1 MNSYVKWLV
10 CVIFIFAIVSKGMCE
25 EAKIAV
31 VDMEKVM
38 KVYPEFEKGKD
49 ALKKQVREVED
60 ERDKMLSELG
70 KKRDSFETLAKAAG
84 NKALSDEERKK
95 KEEQAIEIQKEMRDL
110 DLKIRKTLETRQKEL
125 SEEEMKIQKK
135 IVSELREIISEYAKK
150 KGYAIVYNSA
160 MLMYSDEKLDV
171 TRDILD
177 IIEKKAK

>member
-1 MNSYVKWLV
+1 MRWLV
-10 CVIFIFAIVSKGMCE
+10 CVVFVFAIVSRGMCQE
-25 EAKIAV
+25 TKIAV

-49 ALKKQVREVED
+49 ALKKQLREVED
-60 ERDKMLSELG
+60 ERDKMVGELE

-95 KEEQAIEIQKEMRDL
+95 KEEQALAIQKEMRDL

-125 SEEEMKIQKK
+125 SEEELKIQKK

-150 KGYAIVYNSA
+150 KGYGIVYNSA

-171 TRDILD
+171 TKDILD
-177 IIEKKAK
+177 IIEKNTKKSE